1 MKTEKFMLDTEDGS
15 IECKIIMTLSLE
27 EYKKNYLIYT
37 DNSLDENQELNI
49 FISSYDPQ
57 NQEQLNDITDE
68 QELEKVSNYIDQIWK
83 EEKANE

>member
-15 IECKIIMTLSLE
+15 IECEIIMTLSLE

-37 DNSLDENQELNI
+37 DNSLD
-49 FISSYDPQ
+49 
-57 NQEQLNDITDE
+57 DITDE

>member
-15 IECKIIMTLSLE
+15 IECEIIMTLSLE

>member
-15 IECKIIMTLSLE
+15 IECEIIMTLSLE
-27 EYKKNYLIYT
+27 KNKKNYLIYT